1 MQEFAGSARYLLVVD
16 GWRGDLKPIT
26 GLALIVGFFGGVGL
40 TRLTSSP
47 PPTPTATGSVQIQPL
62 ASLPPVADLP
72 TAKLVVHVVGAVNK
86 PGMVELEAPSRVA
99 DAIAKAGGEAKDA
112 DLTGLNL
119 AGLVQDGVQIRVPK
133 KGDVAAVAAP
143 EEAISAEI
151 FPAAAKPKPSSSSG
165 KPAAKS
171 ISLNTASASELDRLP
186 GVGPATAAKIIEYRK
201 AHGGFASIDEL
212 LAVKG
217 IGPKKLADMRPY
229 LRL

>member
-1 MQEFAGSARYLLVVD
+1 MQEFALPPRYLYLVD
-16 GWRGDLKPIT
+16 GWRGEFKPIT
-26 GLALIVGFFGGVGL
+26 GLALLVGFFGGVGL
-40 TRLTSSP
+40 TRLTSTP
-47 PPTPTATGSVQIQPL
+47 PPTSTSGVQIQPL
-62 ASLPPVADLP
+62 ASLPAVPDLP
-72 TAKLVVHVVGAVNK
+72 TAKLVVHVVGAVKK
-86 PGMVELEAPSRVA
+86 PGMIELEGQARVSE
-99 DAIAKAGGEAKDA
+99 AIDRAGGATSDA
-112 DLTGLNL
+112 DLSGLNL
-119 AGLVQDGVQIRVPK
+119 AGLLQDGVQIRVPK

-151 FPAAAKPKPSSSSG
+151 VPAKSTPKSSSSSSSA

-186 GVGPATAAKIIEYRK
+186 GVGPATAAKILEYRK

>member
-1 MQEFAGSARYLLVVD
+1 MQEFAFPTRYLYHVD
-16 GWRGDLKPIT
+16 GWRGEFKPIT
-26 GLALIVGFFGGVGL
+26 GLALLVGFFGGVGL
-40 TRLTSSP
+40 TRLTSAP
-47 PPTPTATGSVQIQPL
+47 PPTSSGGVQIQPI

-72 TAKLVVHVVGAVNK
+72 TAKLVVHVVGAVKK
-86 PGMVELEAPSRVA
+86 PGMIELEGPARVSE
-99 DAIAKAGGEAKDA
+99 AIERAGGATSDA
-112 DLTGLNL
+112 DLSGLNL
-119 AGLVQDGVQIRVPK
+119 AGLLQDGVQIRVPK
-133 KGDVAAVAAP
+133 KGEVAAVAAP

-151 FPAAAKPKPSSSSG
+151 VPVKSTPKSSSSTSG

-186 GVGPATAAKIIEYRK
+186 GVGPATAAKILEYRK